1 MFNRRTTGSV
11 VCPGCGALVGV
22 RDSACYMCGR
32 ANPGLFG
39 FGPLLRK
46 LGADFGFVPMVIGAS
61 SLLYVLSLLLSGS
74 SIFEVNG
81 LFSILSPNT
90 PALFLFG
97 ASGAIPVFRFG
108 RWWTVLSA
116 SWLHGSLLHIV
127 FNMYY
132 VRMFGPAAADLFG
145 PARTVIIYVV
155 AGAAGFLLSS
165 FAGAY
170 MGWMPLPMLRGAGFT
185 VGASAPIFGLLGAMV
200 HYGHIGSSSVKQAA
214 LQYAIPFFLFGLI
227 MPGVDNYA
235 HLGGFAGGYLASA
248 FLNPMTRERGDHTVI
263 ALMCLGATFVAI
275 VASILSGMPLFLRS

>member
-22 RDSACYMCGR
+22 KESACYMCGR
-32 ANPGLFG
+32 SNPGLFG

-46 LGADFGFVPMVIGAS
+46 LGADFGFVPMVIAAS
-61 SLLYVLSLLLSGS
+61 SVLYVASLLLSGS

-81 LFSILSPNT
+81 IFSILSPNV
-90 PALFLFG
+90 PALFLLG
-97 ASGAIPVFRFG
+97 ASGAVPVFRFG

-145 PARTVIIYVV
+145 PARTVIIYVI

-170 MGWMPLPMLRGAGFT
+170 LGWMPLPMLRGAGFT

-235 HLGGFAGGYLASA
+235 HLGGFAGGYLVSA
-248 FLNPMTRERGDHTVI
+248 FLNPMTRERGDHMVV
-263 ALMCLGATFVAI
+263 ALLCLGATFIAI
-275 VASILSGMPLFLRS
+275 VASILSGLPLFLRS